1 LKIGIKK
8 VVLTWHFQ
16 CFPFSFLL
24 GILLIVGAYQVR
36 QALSS
41 IAGRDLLETLSL
53 PNCDNF
59 YKRLICAQRKYRTF
73 DGTCNNLCKV
83 TRGAIFRP
91 LRRLE
96 TLAEPTDY
104 EPGFEPRRVA
114 ANPNRNLTNAR
125 QVSVN
130 VFRANNGN
138 INSTPPAFTHLT
150 MTWGQ
155 FLDHD
160 ITLTEMEEVDCGSN
174 QNEPCPQR
182 PGCIGIDI
190 LPGQFPSQLLR
201 FNQSV
206 RCINL
211 RRSARDGNGDQVSEI
226 LFSCRNR
233 QY

>member
-1 LKIGIKK
+1 M
-8 VVLTWHFQ
+8 
-16 CFPFSFLL
+16 FPLFSFLL
-24 GILLIVGAYQVR
+24 GILLIVGKYQVR
-36 QALSS
+36 QALSPV
-41 IAGRDLLETLSL
+41 AGRDLLETLSL

-83 TRGAIFRP
+83 TRGAIYRP

-130 VFRANNGN
+130 VFEANNAN
-138 INSTPPAFTHLT
+138 INNTPPAFTHLT

-174 QNEPCPQR
+174 QHEPCPQT

-190 LPGQFPSQLLR
+190 LPGQELR
-201 FNQSV
+201 FNQTV
-206 RCINL
+206 HCINL
-211 RRSARDGNGDQVSEI
+211 RRSSRDGNGDQVSEI
-226 LFSCRNR
+226 LFSCRTISIKKKIVLDEVETACNPAT
-233 QY
+233 